1 MKKVDAPTR
10 YPAEFYARSV
20 LVAKASLSKTA
31 SLRALHLHRTQSG
44 RQSTDL
50 LKPEA
55 QEWSCCIKARNVE
68 MLRRIGT
75 GDVKT
80 DVEWP
85 TQSCSHIRL
94 AREIDLAKA

>member
-1 MKKVDAPTR
+1 MLA
-10 YPAEFYARSV
+10 
-20 LVAKASLSKTA
+20 AKAALSKTA

-55 QEWSCCIKARNVE
+55 QEWSCCIKAKNVE
-68 MLRRIGT
+68 TLQRIRH
-75 GDVKT
+75 GDVKA

-85 TQSCSHIRL
+85 TESCSHIRL